1 MSQIKT
7 IYGNN
12 IAPPVELEDY
22 ATTEY
27 VNTQINNIKNAVLD
41 VLTLK
46 LTISRQDG
54 GGSTPNRFTI
64 TNHSGTWS
72 SGQNA
77 SIIVDRDSINDEWDN
92 TAAIEIS
99 FDKDKTIHLYANTYT
114 WQHKEPYMRV
124 GFSSGTTKEY
134 TEEIEYKLEY
144 AMS

>member
-27 VNTQINNIKNAVLD
+27 VNAQINNIKNAVLD

-46 LTISRQDG
+46 VTINRQAG
-54 GGSTPNRFTI
+54 NNSPNTFTI

-77 SIIVDRDSINDEWDN
+77 SIIVDDALTNDEYDN
-92 TAAIEIS
+92 NVALKIS
-99 FDKDKTIHLYANTYT
+99 FDKDKTIHLSMNIYNLNT
-114 WQHKEPYMRV
+114 KEPHMFV
-124 GFSSGTTKEY
+124 GFSSGTSKEF